1 MRHPIDGFEG
11 IRYENQG
18 SYADMV
24 IIMILYA
31 LVSVVSEYAVSFIY
45 RDGTPLDVIE
55 PVSTFF
61 FAFLPWIVICIVNY
75 GVTTIMYGEGRFRDV
90 IIGGAYCH
98 GPLLLLTLPLSLL
111 THILTQNEAGIYS
124 IVRILLY
131 FWTVLLVY
139 FCIKGVHGFHPV
151 KAFVVSILT
160 VLGVAAV
167 AILFFIVY
175 GLAAQMFDFIIQ
187 FGKELSYLV

>member
-1 MRHPIDGFEG
+1 M
-11 IRYENQG
+11 
-18 SYADMV
+18 
-24 IIMILYA
+24 L
-31 LVSVVSEYAVSFIY
+31 
-45 RDGTPLDVIE
+45 
-55 PVSTFF
+55 
-61 FAFLPWIVICIVNY
+61 
-75 GVTTIMYGEGRFRDV
+75 FR
-90 IIGGAYCH
+90 
-98 GPLLLLTLPLSLL
+98 SL
-111 THILTQNEAGIYS
+111 I
-124 IVRILLY
+124 Y